1 MTKEHPFSDYVR
13 TLGRGPARSRP
24 LTREDARDA
33 RGRVLSEQADPL
45 QVGAFLLLLRYR
57 SENAAELAGF
67 VEAGRERLAGPARPI
82 AIDLDW
88 PSYADRHRQ
97 QPYFV
102 LAALLLAD
110 SGLRILMHGIAG
122 DNEGHAPTR
131 PVLAALGVPI
141 SRSLDE
147 AAGRIVVSNFAYIGL
162 EDACAAVERLF
173 HLRSLLGVRTV
184 ANSFARA
191 LNPLGAPA
199 QLQAVA
205 HPPYRTLYQAA
216 AALLGQPRAVVFK
229 GIGGEVQR
237 NPQKS
242 CHVAWLR
249 DGETGEAP
257 WPALDDTRAYPWREE
272 NLDPARVVA
281 LWRGEIALPV
291 PEAAIVATAAI
302 GLWITGRA
310 DSQAEAEEM
319 AAQMWAERDREKYGT
334 ATALSA

>member
-1 MTKEHPFSDYVR
+1 MTNEHPFSDYVR
-13 TLGRGPARSRP
+13 TLGRGPARSRH
-24 LTREDARDA
+24 LTREEAREA
-33 RGRVLSEQADPL
+33 MGMVLAEQADPL

-110 SGLRILMHGIAG
+110 NGLRVLMHGIAG
-122 DNEGHAPTR
+122 DGEGHAPTR
-131 PVLAALGVPI
+131 PVLQALGLPI

-147 AAGRIVVSNFAYIGL
+147 AAGRIVDSNFAYIGL
-162 EDACAAVERLF
+162 EHACAPVERLF
-173 HLRSLLGVRTV
+173 NLRPLLGVRTV

-199 QLQAVA
+199 QLLAVA
-205 HPPYRTLYQAA
+205 HPPYRGLHQAA

-237 NPQKS
+237 NPLKA

-249 DGETGEAP
+249 DGERGEAD
-257 WPALDDTRAYPWREE
+257 WPALDDSRTYPWREE
-272 NLDPARVVA
+272 SLDPARVVA
-281 LWRGEIALPV
+281 LWRGEIGLPA
-291 PEAAIVATAAI
+291 PEAAIVATAAL

-310 DSQAEAEEM
+310 ESREDAEAM
-319 AAQMWAERDREKYGT
+319 AAQMWAERERDKYGT